1 MDEQEYNR
9 IVDDY
14 IDVVYKM
21 AVSYTK
27 SYHDANDIVQNVF
40 MKLYQKSPTFN
51 DEDHIRHWLIRV
63 TINESKNLW
72 NSFWRKNIALENDYE
87 VYEKTEGTVKDQDN
101 VVLDA
106 IMTLPK
112 KYRVVIHLYYYE
124 GYQANQIAEILK
136 EKEST
141 IRTRLV
147 RARAMMKE
155 QLKEEWLNDEQG
167 NLYSC
172 MG

>member
-87 VYEKTEGTVKDQDN
+87 VYRLARQLQIIKRDN
-101 VVLDA
+101 
-106 IMTLPK
+106 ISK
-112 KYRVVIHLYYYE
+112 KSKALNEITDIWLK
-124 GYQANQIAEILK
+124 NQIVEYTGLPEVDFVIFSFILF
-136 EKEST
+136 
-141 IRTRLV
+141 
-147 RARAMMKE
+147 MK
-155 QLKEEWLNDEQG
+155 LTTLSIFVLNK
-167 NLYSC
+167 
-172 MG
+172 